1 MEHSQ
6 ILGLSFLICRV
17 GPVSP
22 PLRGK
27 GLMCEHWQVVG
38 LCGPLLASHPLLPD
52 THSVV
57 ESVGARIH
65 LASEQG
71 AVMTC
76 GLTPG
81 SVKVIGQEAD
91 EVQVSGEERS
101 EGEAGN

>member
-1 MEHSQ
+1 
-6 ILGLSFLICRV
+6 
-17 GPVSP
+17 
-22 PLRGK
+22 
-27 GLMCEHWQVVG
+27 MCEHWQVVG